1 MPDQLTVSEQGL
13 RLIKAFEGFR
23 PVDRELVSGGRVVGY
38 GHKVTDGRAMRV
50 SEAEA
55 EQLLRD
61 DLAPFEDMLNTR
73 VYAPLTQSQ
82 FDALASLAFNIGPKA
97 FRDSDVLK
105 AVNSGQPLAA
115 AKAFDVWRLGRVG
128 GEIFVIDALVR
139 RRTAEKALFLR
150 PPEDALVPKAP
161 RQEIDVMPGQVADD
175 PLPVLDRDGAGRIV
189 MDAPYDI
196 ERLITSLPQRRVDD
210 GPIGELAEAE
220 LPEMNLPATPLVRDP
235 DPVIV
240 EEPIGKAPV
249 EPVRTAIAEAA
260 DEVRDRLEALM
271 DVDDIADDGEVVD
284 GNAAEDGPLLLDTF
298 AEPDIFTLDQDNVYD
313 VDIGKAVEPR
323 QVSED
328 IDTNIVAFPDAD
340 TPAARIDLVDAD
352 AAMLSRPEI
361 RVTEDWVSP
370 DTVDRRDSA
379 WPFVLISAVGGAM
392 FGAGAAIRLRGLE
405 TIYGQPGDL
414 VGLGLAMVGAL
425 IFLGG
430 LIHIVKR
437 LLDLDDR

>member
-38 GHKVTDGRAMRV
+38 GHKVRDGRAMRV

-82 FDALASLAFNIGPKA
+82 FDALASLAFNIGPMA

-128 GEIFVIDALVR
+128 DEVFVIDALVR

-150 PPEDALVPKAP
+150 PPEDALAPKAP
-161 RQEIDVMPGQVADD
+161 TQELDVMPGEVAGD

-210 GPIGELAEAE
+210 GPVGELAEAE
-220 LPEMNLPATPLVRDP
+220 LPEMDLPATPLARDP

-240 EEPIGKAPV
+240 EEPIAEAPV

-271 DVDDIADDGEVVD
+271 DVGDVADDGEAVD
-284 GNAAEDGPLLLDTF
+284 GDALEDEPLLLETF
-298 AEPDIFTLDQDNVYD
+298 AEQDIVALDEED
-313 VDIGKAVEPR
+313 VDDPDLNETVETEESPK
-323 QVSED
+323 V
-328 IDTNIVAFPDAD
+328 IDTNVVAFPDAE
-340 TPAARIDLVDAD
+340 TPATRIDLVDAD
-352 AAMLSRPEI
+352 AAMLSRPDI
-361 RVTEDWVSP
+361 GVTRDWVSP
-370 DTVDRRDSA
+370 DTVERRDSA
-379 WPFVLISAVGGAM
+379 WPFALISAVGGAL

-437 LLDLDDR
+437 LLNLDDR